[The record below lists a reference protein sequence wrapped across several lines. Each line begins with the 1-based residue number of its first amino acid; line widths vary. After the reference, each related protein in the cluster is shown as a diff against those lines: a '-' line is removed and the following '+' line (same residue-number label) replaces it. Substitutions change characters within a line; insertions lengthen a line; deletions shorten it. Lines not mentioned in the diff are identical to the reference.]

1 MAGIIQKVGLKVD
14 ECLSTSLCIIVN
26 INQNNES
33 EKEASLG
40 MR

>member
-26 INQNNES
+26 INNNES